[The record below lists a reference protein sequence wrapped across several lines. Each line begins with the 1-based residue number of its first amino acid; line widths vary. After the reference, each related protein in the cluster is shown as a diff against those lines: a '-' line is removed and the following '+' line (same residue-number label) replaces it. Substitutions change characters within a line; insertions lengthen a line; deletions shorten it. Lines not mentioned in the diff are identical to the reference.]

1 MGASSKHKAGRH
13 FLSPL
18 EGCISAR
25 LLRLLSGSARFPGRQ
40 LRTAPEVAI
49 RACVESFPFLLQGV
63 KTPQGVQGRWRGCR
77 AACCSP
83 KSAHH
88 RRSGRLLLEEGGGAL
103 VRAEV

>member
-1 MGASSKHKAGRH
+1 MGASSKRKAGGH

-18 EGCISAR
+18 EGCISAC

-63 KTPQGVQGRWRGCR
+63 KTPGGSRG
-77 AACCSP
+77 
-83 KSAHH
+83 
-88 RRSGRLLLEEGGGAL
+88 GGGAAGQPAAPQRVHITGGQAVPFWRRVEEHL
-103 VRAEV
+103 